1 MINQRERQEK
11 ITRMKLQTAKV
22 LWQEGRK
29 DATFLLVE
37 SIDDPRGDALR
48 EQMGFSD
55 EYKVGVSQESRGFSL
70 VHMGSAIVISPV
82 IFFFLGFLIHPK
94 SNNTSVLETTMND
107 NQVISTLVAPTPALG
122 ETLSRPLIALTVTAD
137 SEQPTVNAVA
147 TQQSDIQANIALSS
161 TASYRRR
168 NTDVKRGTGTN
179 RRCTHGSQYRSE
191 SLFMPHAL
199 SVVIRI

>member
-37 SIDDPRGDALR
+37 SIDDPRGDTLR

-55 EYKVGVSQESRGFSL
+55 DYEVGVAQGSPGFSR
-70 VHMGSAIVISPV
+70 VHMGSAIVISAV
-82 IFFFLGFLIHPK
+82 LFFFLGFLIRPD
-94 SNNTSVLETTMND
+94 SNNTAVLETTLND
-107 NQVISTLVAPTPALG
+107 NQVISTLIAPTPAPG
-122 ETLSRPLIALTVTAD
+122 ETLSQPLTALTVTAD
-137 SEQPTVNAVA
+137 SGQPTVNAVA

-161 TASYRRR
+161 TARYDQATATENARA
-168 NTDVKRGTGTN
+168 TQAATGN
-179 RRCTHGSQYRSE
+179 
-191 SLFMPHAL
+191 
-199 SVVIRI
+199 

>member
-37 SIDDPRGDALR
+37 SIDDPRGDTLR

-55 EYKVGVSQESRGFSL
+55 DYEVGVAQGSPGFSR
-70 VHMGSAIVISPV
+70 VHMGSAIVISAV
-82 IFFFLGFLIHPK
+82 LFFFLGFLIRPD
-94 SNNTSVLETTMND
+94 SNNTAVLETTLND
-107 NQVISTLVAPTPALG
+107 NQVISTLVAPTPAPG
-122 ETLSRPLIALTVTAD
+122 ETLSQPLIALTVTAD
-137 SEQPTVNAVA
+137 SGQPTVNAVA

-161 TASYRRR
+161 TARYIQATATENARA
-168 NTDVKRGTGTN
+168 TQAATGN
-179 RRCTHGSQYRSE
+179 
-191 SLFMPHAL
+191 
-199 SVVIRI
+199 